1 MTLGQY
7 SATKSIRI
15 GQACASEHTSFVQQ
29 STDNKYILENVFLNR
44 KYLRLI
50 CVLQCS
56 KKKKKKKE
64 GQCFSHSSSLC
75 DIHAIII
82 KWKKARGFT
91 SQISLCDFWDRV
103 MAGTQKSF
111 WKWALTCG
119 RDFYSWQHQ
128 WGPVQRGQLIPGTGK
143 AKWEKHTIPL
153 LIDHHPKSLF
163 LDHW

>member
-56 KKKKKKKE
+56 KKKKKKK
-64 GQCFSHSSSLC
+64 
-75 DIHAIII
+75 
-82 KWKKARGFT
+82 
-91 SQISLCDFWDRV
+91 
-103 MAGTQKSF
+103 
-111 WKWALTCG
+111 
-119 RDFYSWQHQ
+119 RDNVS
-128 WGPVQRGQLIPGTGK
+128 VIL
-143 AKWEKHTIPL
+143 PL
-153 LIDHHPKSLF
+153 SVIFMK
-163 LDHW
+163 

>member
-44 KYLRLI
+44 IYLRLI

-56 KKKKKKKE
+56 KKKKKKR
-64 GQCFSHSSSLC
+64 GTMFQSFFLSLWYSC
-75 DIHAIII
+75 N
-82 KWKKARGFT
+82 KKRGFT

-128 WGPVQRGQLIPGTGK
+128 RGPVQRGQLIPGTGK

>member
-75 DIHAIII
+75 DIHAI
-82 KWKKARGFT
+82 KKE
-91 SQISLCDFWDRV
+91 D
-103 MAGTQKSF
+103 
-111 WKWALTCG
+111 
-119 RDFYSWQHQ
+119 
-128 WGPVQRGQLIPGTGK
+128 
-143 AKWEKHTIPL
+143 L
-153 LIDHHPKSLF
+153 LLK
-163 LDHW
+163 